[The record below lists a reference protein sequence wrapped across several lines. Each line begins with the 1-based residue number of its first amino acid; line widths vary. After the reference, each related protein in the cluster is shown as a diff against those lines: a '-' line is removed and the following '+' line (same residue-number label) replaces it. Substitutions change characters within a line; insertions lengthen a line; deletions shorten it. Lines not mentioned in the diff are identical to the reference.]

1 MCAMWGSVNVCMCA
15 CVSMCKCA
23 CVVCWAGNR
32 TGEQE
37 YCSARGMGQ
46 CVEVCG

>member
-1 MCAMWGSVNVCMCA
+1 MYVCEVGECVCVRVQA
-15 CVSMCKCA
+15 CVSVHVLCA
-23 CVVCWAGNR
+23 GQVIG